1 MSNSRIQSKAL
12 NAKLSWE
19 IIGLDLAKN
28 DLSFVGITL
37 EGEIIRIDRLSYEQ
51 LVEFSRDTDPTTFAM
66 EPCCESH
73 YLTNQLELYGHQCR
87 IIPGKAVQNYID
99 TYFSGQKND
108 LNDAEALAFLGQQKR
123 LKFVRAKNRDE
134 MQIQTLLTVREHYID
149 EYRKTLTSLKGV
161 AQYWGLRLAKSLS
174 SEMRLI
180 ALIEDADLPED
191 VKGIFKEMV
200 KTYKDLQKKARELTK
215 KIEAFT
221 QGDEFC
227 QKIRKIPGLGPI
239 SSAGLKVAIGDIARF
254 PSPRTLPAYF
264 GLVPRN
270 ITTGHSLKMGK
281 ITKRGDKLVR
291 TYLVQ
296 AASSL
301 LMLDGK
307 GKFRDCQL
315 RRWIQRKRQTLNH
328 GKLVVALAAKL
339 LRIVWAILSKNEAF
353 DYRKAGVAKC
363 SLPKT

>member
-1 MSNSRIQSKAL
+1 M
-12 NAKLSWE
+12 
-19 IIGLDLAKN
+19 
-28 DLSFVGITL
+28 
-37 EGEIIRIDRLSYEQ
+37 
-51 LVEFSRDTDPTTFAM
+51 P
-66 EPCCESH
+66 
-73 YLTNQLELYGHQCR
+73 
-87 IIPGKAVQNYID
+87 
-99 TYFSGQKND
+99 
-108 LNDAEALAFLGQQKR
+108 
-123 LKFVRAKNRDE
+123 
-134 MQIQTLLTVREHYID
+134 
-149 EYRKTLTSLKGV
+149 
-161 AQYWGLRLAKSLS
+161 
-174 SEMRLI
+174 
-180 ALIEDADLPED
+180 DLPED

-307 GKFRDCQL
+307 GKSAPALDTAKTSNPQSWETCSSL
-315 RRWIQRKRQTLNH
+315 SGQT
-328 GKLVVALAAKL
+328 AANCL
-339 LRIVWAILSKNEAF
+339 GHFVQE
-353 DYRKAGVAKC
+353 
-363 SLPKT
+363 

>member
-1 MSNSRIQSKAL
+1 MSNSRIQPQAL

-28 DLSFVGITL
+28 DVSFVGITL
-37 EGEIIRIDRLSYEQ
+37 EGEIIRIDRLTYEQ
-51 LVEFSRDTDPTTFAM
+51 LLEFSKKTDPTIFAM

-108 LNDAEALAFLGQQKR
+108 LNDAQALAFLGQQKR
-123 LKFVRAKNRDE
+123 LKFVRAKNKDE
-134 MQIQTLLTVREHYID
+134 MQLQTLLTVREHYID
-149 EYRKTLTSLKGV
+149 EYRKTLTSLKGL

-174 SEMRLI
+174 SEIRLM
-180 ALIEDADLPED
+180 ALIEDANLPED
-191 VKGIFKEMV
+191 VEGIFKEMV
-200 KTYKDLQKKARELTK
+200 KTYKNLQMKARALTK
-215 KIEAFT
+215 KIETLT
-221 QGDEFC
+221 QEDEFC
-227 QKIRKIPGLGPI
+227 QKVRAIPGLGPI
-239 SSAGLKVAIGDIARF
+239 STASLKVSVGDIKRF
-254 PSPRTLPAYF
+254 PTPRTLPAYF

-270 ITTGHSLKMGK
+270 ITTGHNQKMGK

-296 AASSL
+296 AASAL
-301 LMLDGK
+301 LMLDAK
-307 GKFRDCQL
+307 GNLRDCQL
-315 RRWIQRKRQTLNH
+315 RRWIHRKRQKLNH

-339 LRIVWAILSKNEAF
+339 LRIVWAVLSKNEVF

-363 SLPKT
+363 SLPKV

>member
-73 YLTNQLELYGHQCR
+73 YLTNQLELYGHKCR

-134 MQIQTLLTVREHYID
+134 MQLQTLSTVREHYID

-254 PSPRTLPAYF
+254 PSPWTLPAYF

-307 GKFRDCQL
+307 GKSAPALDTAKTSNPQSWETCSSL
-315 RRWIQRKRQTLNH
+315 SGQT
-328 GKLVVALAAKL
+328 AANCL
-339 LRIVWAILSKNEAF
+339 GHFVQE
-353 DYRKAGVAKC
+353 
-363 SLPKT
+363 

>member
-1 MSNSRIQSKAL
+1 M
-12 NAKLSWE
+12 
-19 IIGLDLAKN
+19 
-28 DLSFVGITL
+28 
-37 EGEIIRIDRLSYEQ
+37 
-51 LVEFSRDTDPTTFAM
+51 
-66 EPCCESH
+66 
-73 YLTNQLELYGHQCR
+73 
-87 IIPGKAVQNYID
+87 
-99 TYFSGQKND
+99 
-108 LNDAEALAFLGQQKR
+108 
-123 LKFVRAKNRDE
+123 
-134 MQIQTLLTVREHYID
+134 
-149 EYRKTLTSLKGV
+149 
-161 AQYWGLRLAKSLS
+161 
-174 SEMRLI
+174 
-180 ALIEDADLPED
+180 
-191 VKGIFKEMV
+191 KGIFKEMV